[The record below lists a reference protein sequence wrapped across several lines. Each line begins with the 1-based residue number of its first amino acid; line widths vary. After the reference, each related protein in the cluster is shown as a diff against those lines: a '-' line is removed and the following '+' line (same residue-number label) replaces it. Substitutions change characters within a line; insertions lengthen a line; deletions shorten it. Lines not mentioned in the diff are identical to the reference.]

1 MDSLHNKGGKKKLK
15 KNRLLSYAIIA
26 LVVVIVA
33 VNIWNTAAKKE
44 RAEEAN
50 SKEAAAFENIPGT
63 KITSLDVGTK
73 APDFKLSAMTGEKVK
88 LSDYRGKKVILNFWA
103 TWCPP
108 CKAEMPHMESFYKA
122 NKDKGIT
129 ILAVNLTSMDKG
141 KDEVQKFL
149 NDNGLTFPILLD
161 ETGMIGT
168 KYQAF
173 TIPTSYI
180 IDTKGVIQKKMVGPM
195 DEATMKGFTD
205 SIN

>member
-1 MDSLHNKGGKKKLK
+1 MKN
-15 KNRLLSYAIIA
+15 NRLLSYVILA

-33 VNIWNTAAKKE
+33 VNWWNITKKEKIKEQKTEEAAK
-44 RAEEAN
+44 
-50 SKEAAAFENIPGT
+50 NIPGT
-63 KITSLDVGTK
+63 KVTSLDEGTA
-73 APDFKLSAMTGEKVK
+73 APDFELSTMTGEKVR
-88 LSDYRGKKVILNFWA
+88 LSDYHGKKVILNFWA

-122 NKDKGIT
+122 NKNSGIT
-129 ILAVNLTSMDKG
+129 ILAVNLTSVDKG
-141 KDEVQKFL
+141 KDAVQNFI
-149 NDNGLTFPILLD
+149 NSNGLTFPILLD

-180 IDTKGVIQKKMVGPM
+180 IDTKGIIQKKVVGPM
-195 DEATMKGFTD
+195 DENTMKAFMD